1 MGLKLY
7 LFVKN
12 KIEIDLIIM
21 DIQMTLIIECIT
33 AEEIRKFNED
43 IIIILNSA
51 NVFYDKKSKV
61 QHSGHNALLLK
72 SF

>member
-1 MGLKLY
+1 
-7 LFVKN
+7 
-12 KIEIDLIIM
+12 M

-43 IIIILNSA
+43 MIIILNSA